1 MGRIG
6 VFSLRNSI
14 ICAVDFLYRREAH
27 VVWECVYPAL
37 ASGTIK
43 AMKIF
48 VTGGAGYI
56 GSITNK
62 LLVEQGHDT
71 IVFDNL
77 SRGHREAVGKTPL
90 LVGDLTNLSEI
101 NEVFE
106 QHDFDAVIHFAALSL
121 AGESMEKPNEYFHNN
136 LFGGLNLLETMQK
149 HNCKKI
155 IFSSTSAVYGYPKR
169 VPIVEEE
176 AIAPVSVY
184 GASKHMV
191 EEMIGWYEKI
201 YGIKSVILR
210 YFNAAGAMLDGS
222 LGEDHESESHI
233 IPVAIAVALGK
244 QKTFELFGDDYETT
258 DGTCIRDYIHVVDL
272 ADAHI
277 KALELPSSEIINL
290 GVGRGY
296 SNKEVLAVVSKI
308 TGRKL
313 PVEVKPRRLGDPA
326 KLWADNAKAKRVLSW
341 EPKYSDIETIV
352 SSALKWHKKN

>member
-1 MGRIG
+1 
-6 VFSLRNSI
+6 
-14 ICAVDFLYRREAH
+14 
-27 VVWECVYPAL
+27 
-37 ASGTIK
+37 
-43 AMKIF
+43 MKVLI
-48 VTGGAGYI
+48 TGGAGYI

-62 LLVEQGHDT
+62 LLQDQGHDT

-90 LVGDLTNLSEI
+90 LVGDLTNLAEI

-106 QHDFDAVIHFAALSL
+106 QHSFDAVVHFAALSL
-121 AGESMEKPNEYFHNN
+121 AGESMEKPYEYFHNN
-136 LFGGLNLLETMQK
+136 LLGGLNLLEAMRK

-176 AIAPVSVY
+176 TIAPVSVY

-191 EEMIGWYEKI
+191 EEMIGWFEKL

-222 LGEDHESESHI
+222 LGEDHEPEYHI
-233 IPVAIAVALGK
+233 IPGAIAVILGK
-244 QKTFELFGDDYETT
+244 QKIFELFGDDYDTP

-272 ADAHI
+272 AEAHI
-277 KALELPSSEIINL
+277 KALEHEESDVINL

-296 SNKEVLAVVSKI
+296 SNREVLEVVEKV
-308 TGRKL
+308 TGKKL
-313 PVEVKPRRLGDPA
+313 PVEVKPRRAGDPA
-326 KLWADNAKAKRVLSW
+326 KLWADNAKAKRVLGW
-341 EPKYSDIETIV
+341 EPKHSDIETII
-352 SSALKWHKKN
+352 SSAFAWHKTRV

>member
-1 MGRIG
+1 
-6 VFSLRNSI
+6 
-14 ICAVDFLYRREAH
+14 
-27 VVWECVYPAL
+27 
-37 ASGTIK
+37 
-43 AMKIF
+43 MKILI
-48 VTGGAGYI
+48 TGGAGYI

-62 LLVEQGHDT
+62 LLEAQGHDT
-71 IVFDNL
+71 VIFDNL

-90 LVGDLTNLSEI
+90 LVGDLTNISDI

-106 QHDFDAVIHFAALSL
+106 QHSFDAVIHFAALSL
-121 AGESMEKPNEYFHNN
+121 AGESMEKPYEYFHNN
-136 LFGGLNLLETMQK
+136 LLGGLNLLEAMRK

-191 EEMIGWYEKI
+191 EEMIGWYGKT
-201 YGIKSVILR
+201 YGISSVILR

-222 LGEDHESESHI
+222 LGEDHEPESHI
-233 IPVAIAVALGK
+233 IPMALSVALGK
-244 QKTFELFGDDYETT
+244 KEKFELFGDDYETP

-277 KALELPSSEIINL
+277 KALALEQSQVINL

-296 SNKEVLAVVSKI
+296 SNKEVLAIVKKV
-308 TGRKL
+308 TGKKL
-313 PVEVKPRRLGDPA
+313 PIEVKPRRPGDTA
-326 KLWADNAKAKRVLSW
+326 KLWADNAKAKKILGW
-341 EPKYSDIETIV
+341 EPKHSDIETIV
-352 SSALKWHKKN
+352 SSALKWHQLHP